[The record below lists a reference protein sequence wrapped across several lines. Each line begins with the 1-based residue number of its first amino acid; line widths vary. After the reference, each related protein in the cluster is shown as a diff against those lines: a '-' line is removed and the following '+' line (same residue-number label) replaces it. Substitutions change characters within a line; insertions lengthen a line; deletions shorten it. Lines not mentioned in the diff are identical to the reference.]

1 MEIRHLKFEQLPS
14 TQEWVKEN
22 ISEYLGEALLV
33 STSKQVLGKGR
44 HGNSW
49 DQLGKSLAFSFVLT
63 PCEVLTLTPLEIGC
77 LVVNFFKNK
86 GADIVL
92 KWPND
97 LLVLENDEIKKTG
110 GILCHF
116 LDNNKLLVGIG
127 LNLESVNTTK
137 IENSKLPAGALKVGL
152 SSYENFSHDLPYE
165 IFHFILTNRLSKDEI
180 RAQWSTDCYHLNKKV
195 EILDGHSRVSGTFK
209 GIGENGEALI
219 DSKDGLKKII
229 SGSLWF

>member
-22 ISEYLGEALLV
+22 ISEYLGESLLV
-33 STSKQVLGKGR
+33 STTKQLSGKGR

-63 PCEVLTLTPLEIGC
+63 PCEILTLTPLEIGC
-77 LVVNFFKNK
+77 LITNFFKNK
-86 GADIVL
+86 GADLVL

-97 LLVLENDEIKKTG
+97 LLILEESEVKKAG

-116 LDNNKLLVGIG
+116 LDNKNLLVGIG
-127 LNLESVNTTK
+127 LNLEVNIPSK
-137 IENSKLPAGALKVGL
+137 IEGSKFPAGALSIDL
-152 SSYENFSHDLPYE
+152 SSYQNFSHELPNE
-165 IFHFILTNRLSKDEI
+165 IYQYILNNRLSSCDI
-180 RAQWSTDCYHLNKKV
+180 RSNWTKNCFHLNKKV
-195 EILDGHSRVSGTFK
+195 QIIDGQSSLSGVFK
-209 GIGENGEALI
+209 GVGENGEALI
-219 DSKDGLKKII
+219 ENQDGLKKII